1 MTEIGAYDAKTHL
14 SELLDRVEKG
24 ERITITRYGRPV
36 AELVPAGES
45 PAFTAAEA
53 IERIRE
59 TRKDRTLGGAGVV
72 DLIHEGRRL

>member
-1 MTEIGAYDAKTHL
+1 MSDIGAYEAKTHL
-14 SELLDRVEKG
+14 SELLDRVENG

-36 AELVPAGES
+36 AELVPAGAS

-59 TRKDRTLGGAGVV
+59 TRQRRTLGDVSVGE
-72 DLIHEGRRL
+72 LIREGRRS